1 MDCKVAKNLLLIS
14 FIAETFFASYGLLA
28 GGQTAVVSVLYP
40 SAGLILVFSLL
51 FLPEARLKA
60 PGNPGLRVIGIKL
73 TLAGV
78 MIFLAYITSRYWL
91 FRIPIDPDYADMLP
105 VIKVMNERFL
115 NGHWKQVYDPI
126 AEIWNGA
133 RPIYLPA
140 MWLPYSG
147 AVLMKIDIRWV
158 TVLCLLLSFGSFLYV
173 LQIRKNSLYSYL
185 LIAVA
190 GMFFWW
196 IFSRDDVHGLIS
208 LSEEGAVI
216 LYYVLLCFAV
226 VSGNIYFIAIAA
238 SLCLLSRY
246 SMIGWILP
254 FLLILIVQRKYK
266 KSILFSLTGILF
278 FLILFLIPFGFS
290 PVRQLLRLPSGY
302 VSFAQRVWADSPET
316 FWLNLGLAKF
326 FGPHHAAALHAT
338 LLLCSFILPVVF
350 VLICLLQKRQK
361 LNNVSLAALKLTLII
376 FYQFID
382 VPYGYLFYTS
392 SFVSLTIL
400 GIFSPE
406 LSNRHRQAIVPD
418 APPPLKLR

>member
-28 GGQTAVVSVLYP
+28 GAQTAMISVLYFI
-40 SAGLILVFSLL
+40 AGLILVFSLL
-51 FLPEARLKA
+51 FLPEARLDA
-60 PGNPGLRVIGIKL
+60 PDNPGLRVIGIKF
-73 TLAGV
+73 TLAGI
-78 MIFLAYITSRYWL
+78 MMFLAYITSRYWL

-115 NGHWKQVYDPI
+115 SGHWKQVYDPI

-147 AVLMKIDIRWV
+147 AVLMRMDMRWV
-158 TVLCLLLSFGSFLYV
+158 TVLCLLLSFGGFLGV
-173 LQIRKNSLYSYL
+173 LRIRKNSFCSYL

-196 IFSRDDVHGLIS
+196 VFSRDDVHGLIS
-208 LSEEGAVI
+208 LSEEGPVI
-216 LYYVLLCFAV
+216 LYYALLCFAV

-246 SMIGWILP
+246 SMIGWIIP
-254 FLLILIVQRKYK
+254 FLLILIFQKKYK
-266 KSILFSLTGILF
+266 KIVVFSLAGILF
-278 FLILFLIPFGFS
+278 FLVFFLIPFGLS
-290 PVRQLLRLPSGY
+290 PVRQLIRLPSGY

-316 FWLNLGLAKF
+316 FWLNLGFAKF
-326 FGPHHAAALHAT
+326 FGPHHAAALHAA
-338 LLLCSFILPVVF
+338 LLLCSFILPVIF
-350 VLICLLQKRQK
+350 VLVCLLQKKRR

-376 FYQFID
+376 FYQLID

-392 SFVSLTIL
+392 SFVSLTIV
-400 GIFSPE
+400 GI
-406 LSNRHRQAIVPD
+406 LSSALPNRCQATTSD
-418 APPPLKLR
+418 AQPPLKPR

>member
-14 FIAETFFASYGLLA
+14 FTAETFFASYGLLS
-28 GGQTAVVSVLYP
+28 GGQTAVISVLYFI
-40 SAGLILVFSLL
+40 AGLILVLSLL
-51 FLPEARLKA
+51 FVPEASLKI
-60 PGNPGLRVIGIKL
+60 PGRSGARIVGIKL
-73 TLAGV
+73 ALAGI

-115 NGHWKQVYDPI
+115 SGHWKQVYDPI
-126 AEIWNGA
+126 AEIWNGT

-147 AVLMKIDIRWV
+147 ALLMKMDMRWV
-158 TVLCLLLSFGSFLYV
+158 TVLCLLLSFSSFLYV
-173 LQIRKNSLYSYL
+173 LRIRKNSFYSYL
-185 LIAVA
+185 LIAVTA
-190 GMFFWW
+190 MFFWW
-196 IFSRDDVHGLIS
+196 VFSRDDVHGLIS
-208 LSEEGAVI
+208 LSEEGPVI

-246 SMIGWILP
+246 SIVGWIVP
-254 FLLILIVQRKYK
+254 FLLILIVQKKYK

-278 FLILFLIPFGFS
+278 FLVFFLIPFGFS
-290 PVRQLLRLPSGY
+290 PVRQLIRLPSGY

-316 FWLNLGLAKF
+316 FWLNLGFAKF

-338 LLLCSFILPVVF
+338 LLLCSFILPLIF
-350 VLICLLQKRQK
+350 VSVCLLQKKRR

-392 SFVSLTIL
+392 SFVSLTIVAIL
-400 GIFSPE
+400 SPE
-406 LSNRHRQAIVPD
+406 LSNSHRQSTTPH
-418 APPPLKLR
+418 LRHH